1 MLVLNL
7 SRFLLLKLWVFQRY
21 MNNVYNWEYISEQS
35 DILICI
41 AFRNT
46 KNGKLYFVCLIGFF
60 SRLFCLCLLLFQ
72 TPTVSSSIV
81 IPLPLLLTF
90 HKSWTLR
97 QIRAYLSWHPL
108 CLLHVRIRS
117 DNLSV
122 NGKELEKL
130 RLRSQEDWIIL
141 WVGTSLLLNV
151 SFLSILICNQLDT
164 IYFAYFPMKR
174 TFNCIH
180 AVYLVPFVFSS

>member
-1 MLVLNL
+1 MADKSKCIFWVVYTKQIKNFNFWMKRFNYAIVLNL
-7 SRFLLLKLWVFQRY
+7 SRFLLLKLLVFQRY

-46 KNGKLYFVCLIGFF
+46 KNGKLCFVCLIGFF

-108 CLLHVRIRS
+108 CLLHVRT
-117 DNLSV
+117 
-122 NGKELEKL
+122 K
-130 RLRSQEDWIIL
+130 
-141 WVGTSLLLNV
+141 
-151 SFLSILICNQLDT
+151 
-164 IYFAYFPMKR
+164 YYA
-174 TFNCIH
+174 
-180 AVYLVPFVFSS
+180 